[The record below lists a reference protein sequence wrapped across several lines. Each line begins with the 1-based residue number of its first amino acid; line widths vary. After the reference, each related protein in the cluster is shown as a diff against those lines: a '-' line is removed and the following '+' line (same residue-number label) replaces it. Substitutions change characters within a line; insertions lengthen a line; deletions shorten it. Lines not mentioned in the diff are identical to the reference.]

1 MAGQPPVGTMG
12 VKSVGTFP
20 LILLKLVTPPL
31 LPHTKVILSTMG
43 GNECFF
49 WPQHCWREW
58 GMMG

>member
-1 MAGQPPVGTMG
+1 MAATPWWAQWG

-20 LILLKLVTPPL
+20 VILVKLVTPPL
-31 LPHTKVILSTMG
+31 PPQTKLILSTMG

-49 WPQHCWREW
+49 GHNIAGGSG